1 MAKSDKDQGKQPN
14 VEGRQGDKT
23 HSAFLEGLRGNAPS
37 EEDASASRLGDASQ
51 PTNDGHHRLQEDRQQ
66 HDEAEK
72 DSEYNRLSR

>member
-1 MAKSDKDQGKQPN
+1 MAKSDNQQGKQPN

-23 HSAFLEGLRGNAPS
+23 HSAFLEGLHGSTRDGD
-37 EEDASASRLGDASQ
+37 DATESRLGDASH
-51 PTNDGHHRLQEDRQQ
+51 PTNDGHHRLQEDREQ

>member
-1 MAKSDKDQGKQPN
+1 MAKHDNDKIKKPN

-23 HSAFLEGLRGNAPS
+23 HSAFLEGLH
-37 EEDASASRLGDASQ
+37 SARSQDDESTTTRLGDASH
-51 PTNDGHHRLQEDRQQ
+51 PTDDGHHRLEEDRVQ